1 MTNHI
6 NVDESFVKSLV
17 ENAAWDEARL
27 SVTEAKQEETVEAS
41 KEEAEVVEEEKEELV
56 QATQPLQEDEHFCP
70 LCESTLEEELSDERI
85 MEHLAQIEEA
95 LAQELEEEGPNTRK
109 MTDAEKAAGRK
120 LAGLGRDKPGTE
132 GKPVAAKDNDGG
144 SGDDEE
150 DDKPSNMDTDEMMEK
165 KKKAKKKID
174 AMKERYASKA
184 K

>member
-1 MTNHI
+1 
-6 NVDESFVKSLV
+6 
-17 ENAAWDEARL
+17 
-27 SVTEAKQEETVEAS
+27 
-41 KEEAEVVEEEKEELV
+41 
-56 QATQPLQEDEHFCP
+56 
-70 LCESTLEEELSDERI
+70 
-85 MEHLAQIEEA
+85 
-95 LAQELEEEGPNTRK
+95 